1 MHNLS
6 GKLCYD
12 DFFRKT
18 HARLYMVDCLLF
30 LNCMQQ
36 ELTMRTRRVALL
48 SMLVVSSAWSHPASN
63 ALIDS
68 SKEGGGARSK
78 RLFSLFNVVTFQN
91 DDCTATS
98 GSFSGGTLKI
108 RSHYFVKLRKLSLIA
123 YKNTKVKR

>member
-1 MHNLS
+1 
-6 GKLCYD
+6 
-12 DFFRKT
+12 
-18 HARLYMVDCLLF
+18 MVDCLF
-30 LNCMQQ
+30 LNCTQQ
-36 ELTMRTRRVALL
+36 ELTMGTRRVALL

-63 ALIDS
+63 ADHIDS

-108 RSHYFVKLRKLSLIA
+108 ISHYFVRLRKLSLIA